1 MGFLRRIGIDSY
13 MLLLLGTV
21 LLGLMLPVRGIAA
34 EGLGQ
39 VTYGAVAL
47 LFLLYGAKLDPASVK
62 AGMLNWRLQGLT
74 FAATYLMIP
83 VLGMA
88 FALIFGDLLGPQV
101 TLGLVFLALL
111 PSTIQSSIAFVSMA
125 GGNVPAAICAA
136 SLSNLVGVALTP
148 ALVAVLLRTGEG
160 GVDLDAVLR
169 IGVQILLPFVLGQ
182 LLRPWIGAFVRNRR
196 TLTLVVDRGAIL
208 LIVYSAFSAGTVSG
222 LWAAIPPL
230 SLIAL
235 IAVMLGLLA
244 CIFAMM
250 LGVGRAF
257 GLPPEDRSVLFFCG
271 STKSLATG
279 LPIATAL
286 FPAETVGATV
296 LPVLVLRIGVQIL
309 LPFVLGQLLRPWIGA
324 FVRNRRTLTLVVDRG
339 AILLIVYSAFSAG
352 TVSGLWAAIPP
363 LSLIALIA
371 VMLGLL
377 ACIFA
382 MMLGVGRAFGLPPE
396 DRSVLFFCGSTKSLA
411 TGLPIATALF
421 PAETVG
427 ATVLPVLIYHMAQL
441 LICAMIAQNRA
452 RRNATALVA

>member
-21 LLGLMLPVRGIAA
+21 FLGLMLPVRGIAA

-47 LFLLYGAKLDPASVK
+47 LFFLYGAKLDPASVK

-148 ALVAVLLRTGEG
+148 ALVAVLLQTGEG
-160 GVDLDAVLR
+160 GVDLDA
-169 IGVQILLPFVLGQ
+169 
-182 LLRPWIGAFVRNRR
+182 
-196 TLTLVVDRGAIL
+196 
-208 LIVYSAFSAGTVSG
+208 
-222 LWAAIPPL
+222 
-230 SLIAL
+230 
-235 IAVMLGLLA
+235 
-244 CIFAMM
+244 
-250 LGVGRAF
+250 
-257 GLPPEDRSVLFFCG
+257 
-271 STKSLATG
+271 
-279 LPIATAL
+279 
-286 FPAETVGATV
+286 
-296 LPVLVLRIGVQIL
+296 VLRIGVQIL